1 MELWGNVDA
10 KEFGNMIHTTTKLNE
25 DIIHKKYWLYL
36 LQVSVAASYSN
47 LLSTF
52 LRLPPHLSALTKLC
66 SQKSWALQQLKLKEK
81 KLEPHF
87 KLLSNKLTSE
97 CLKLLKTHSHTHT
110 RTHTHTHAHTR
121 AHTHTHTH
129 AHTLTHTPKQ
139 LTTAQKWLWNPY
151 VLTRRFTKKLTGDE
165 GRNDCRNAENNFVFL
180 VKSKKEL
187 EKESKNVE

>member
-1 MELWGNVDA
+1 
-10 KEFGNMIHTTTKLNE
+10 MIHTTTKLNE

-47 LLSTF
+47 LLST
-52 LRLPPHLSALTKLC
+52 LLGLPPHLSGLTKLS

-110 RTHTHTHAHTR
+110 H
-121 AHTHTHTH
+121 
-129 AHTLTHTPKQ
+129 THTPKQ
-139 LTTAQKWLWNPY
+139 LTTAQKRFWNPY

-165 GRNDCRNAENNFVFL
+165 GRNDCRNTENNFVFL
-180 VKSKKEL
+180 VKRKK
-187 EKESKNVE
+187 

>member
-10 KEFGNMIHTTTKLNE
+10 KDFGNMIHTTTKLNE

-47 LLSTF
+47 LLLTF
-52 LRLPPHLSALTKLC
+52 LRLPPHLSGLPKLC

-110 RTHTHTHAHTR
+110 RTH
-121 AHTHTHTH
+121 

-165 GRNDCRNAENNFVFL
+165 KRNDCRNAENNFVFL
-180 VKSKKEL
+180 VKRKKEL

>member
-25 DIIHKKYWLYL
+25 DIMHKKNWSYL

-47 LLSTF
+47 LWSI
-52 LRLPPHLSALTKLC
+52 LRKLPPHLSGLTKLS

-129 AHTLTHTPKQ
+129 TRTHTHAHTQAIDYSTKMIVKPLCPD
-139 LTTAQKWLWNPY
+139 QKIH
-151 VLTRRFTKKLTGDE
+151 
-165 GRNDCRNAENNFVFL
+165 
-180 VKSKKEL
+180 
-187 EKESKNVE
+187 